1 MTIMHFIHHLKGTMQ
16 VYNIQLDSITIYI
29 VYTYSIT
36 VHSYDNYALY
46 TPLKGDSMQVYNIQL
61 DSITIHSVYLRYNGA

>member
-1 MTIMHFIHHLKGTMQ
+1 MHSYDNYALYTPGQYASIQYTIRQ
-16 VYNIQLDSITIYI
+16 YI

-61 DSITIHSVYLRYNGA
+61 DSITIHSVYLQYNGA